1 MSNAVSALQGAV
13 QASFAEVKEMGLIGM
28 VTLKADL
35 GAAKTKKA
43 VKAATGLAMPKPR
56 GMSGDGI
63 ANSVAWMAPDE
74 VLILCDHA
82 KADALVAT
90 LTRELGKAHHLA
102 VDVSD
107 ARAVFAIEGGNV
119 REVLGKLTPADLSA
133 LAPREM
139 RRSRL
144 AQVPAAFWM
153 EDTSHATLIC
163 FRSVAQYVF
172 DLLSNAAQEGSAVG
186 HYPSL

>member
-1 MSNAVSALQGAV
+1 MSKAVSALQGAV
-13 QASFAEVKEMGLIGM
+13 QAGFAEVKELGLVGM

-43 VKAATGLAMPKPR
+43 VKAATGLGMPKER
-56 GMSGDGI
+56 GMSGDEI

-74 VLILCDHA
+74 VLILCEHG

-90 LTRELGKAHHLA
+90 LTKQLGQAHHLA
-102 VDVSD
+102 VNVSD
-107 ARAVFAIEGGNV
+107 ARAVFKIEGSDV

-153 EDTSHATLIC
+153 DDTSHATLIC

-172 DLLSNAAQEGSAVG
+172 DLLANAAREGGAVG
-186 HYPSL
+186 HYTS